1 MLWVF
6 FCWTGWWWTGNQG
19 ILCRSCSR
27 SSHVSHESW
36 DWITGIYCKCYQYVC
51 DCFLAFNGPGYWLL
65 FMRCLP
71 AAMSHNVWQ
80 SCSMLETCQNK
91 TKSLSFLLK
100 DISWVFF
107 WKISVLCTYHHHY
120 VYVQTIQKKKIGTI
134 SWHTSGLHVSL
145 K

>member
-1 MLWVF
+1 MLTMFWMKGWKCKSIVHNYI
-6 FCWTGWWWTGNQG
+6 CWTGWWWTGNQG

-51 DCFLAFNGPGYWLL
+51 DCFLAFNDPGYWLL

-71 AAMSHNVWQ
+71 AAMSHDVWQ

-91 TKSLSFLLK
+91 TKSLSFLWK
-100 DISWVFF
+100 DIS
-107 WKISVLCTYHHHY
+107 SLYLSSSLGLCSDNTE
-120 VYVQTIQKKKIGTI
+120 KK
-134 SWHTSGLHVSL
+134 LA
-145 K
+145 